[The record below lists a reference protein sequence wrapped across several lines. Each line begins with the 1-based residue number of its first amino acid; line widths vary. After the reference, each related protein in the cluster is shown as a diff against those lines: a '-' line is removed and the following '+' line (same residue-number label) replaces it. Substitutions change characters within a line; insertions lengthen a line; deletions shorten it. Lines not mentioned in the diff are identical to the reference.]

1 MVWFVRKPNKRA
13 AIVAG
18 AVVIGTTALT
28 FPAGYFPY
36 CASPAGGRRHGAGG
50 SCCSTGPA
58 NLAGSPGAAG
68 RTPLPLTAYAWG
80 VSCHA
85 AGRFHRG
92 GGLSFSLCSRSPW
105 RARQKPLIAGIACN
119 GAALHSVVIPP
130 NDSGKRPVAYLPAG
144 RHFFKETSYE
154 TIYPL
159 GVEGESQKEAQGSKS
174 IPRTKQMVS
183 GRCRCRRFADQLE
196 LG

>member
-1 MVWFVRKPNKRA
+1 M
-13 AIVAG
+13 AIG
-18 AVVIGTTALT
+18 ATVSR
-28 FPAGYFPY
+28 FPAGNFPC
-36 CASPAGGRRHGAGG
+36 CASPAGGRQHGAGG
-50 SCCSTGPA
+50 HCCSTGPA
-58 NLAGSPGAAG
+58 NFVGSPGAAG
-68 RTPLPLTAYAWG
+68 QMARPSLRMAGG

-144 RHFFKETSYE
+144 RHFFKE
-154 TIYPL
+154 YPH
-159 GVEGESQKEAQGSKS
+159 A
-174 IPRTKQMVS
+174 PR
-183 GRCRCRRFADQLE
+183 
-196 LG
+196 